1 MTSFLANHA
10 AMFLGPW
17 ACGSE
22 CCSSNSNAPDT
33 SQKGLIGIQSHHS
46 REKMSK
52 KAREKPAEAGSASM
66 SPYGSVL
73 SYELV
78 TSQPNRLINLTWP
91 ECRTWFIGPWTATDA
106 SGRKQPRTQQANH
119 RRVRTIFRPAI
130 FRLLFFRKQI
140 FVPHFFVT
148 HFFRFAFISC
158 RIFSYRNI
166 YFVPFSSNIFLS
178 RIFYYFS
185 FTHFLSSI

>member
-22 CCSSNSNAPDT
+22 CCSSNSNAPDI

-52 KAREKPAEAGSASM
+52 KAREKPAEAGSASV

-73 SYELV
+73 GYELV
-78 TSQPNRLINLTWP
+78 TSQPNRLINLIWP
-91 ECRTWFIGPWTATDA
+91 ECRTWFIGPWFAHAPALRFPPDNRPSRETD
-106 SGRKQPRTQQANH
+106 TETFDLTH
-119 RRVRTIFRPAI
+119 RWVYPP
-130 FRLLFFRKQI
+130 LGK
-140 FVPHFFVT
+140 VGK
-148 HFFRFAFISC
+148 
-158 RIFSYRNI
+158 
-166 YFVPFSSNIFLS
+166 LS
-178 RIFYYFS
+178 HQDFDP
-185 FTHFLSSI
+185 